1 MDSFGGLR
9 VSRGDPEKRRAPAG
23 LADWLAHRLAAGGCQ
38 TLILHPFL
46 MLEEAWAA
54 GVAEVL
60 SVLAELTRDGLTS
73 VVPGGV
79 FAASLRG
86 ALAS

>member
-1 MDSFGGLR
+1 
-9 VSRGDPEKRRAPAG
+9 
-23 LADWLAHRLAAGGCQ
+23 
-38 TLILHPFL
+38 
-46 MLEEAWAA
+46 MLDDAWAA

-73 VVPGGV
+73 VAPGGV